1 MKPSNAPRPP
11 ISNYITVEGEQ
22 RLRDELHY
30 LWKVERPEVT
40 QSVSDAA
47 ALGDRSENAEYIY
60 GKRRLRE
67 IDRRVRHLRKRL
79 EVLTVIN
86 SKPSDPSRIYFGAW
100 VKVEDEDG
108 HEHCFRLIGRD
119 EVGEGAG
126 YISIDAPL
134 GKALLGKSVDD
145 EVSIQTP
152 NGRKLWFVLAVSY
165 EGRL

>member
-1 MKPSNAPRPP
+1 MTLSNTPRPKV
-11 ISNYITVEGEQ
+11 SNYITVEGEQ
-22 RLRDELHY
+22 RLRDELRY

-79 EVLTVIN
+79 EVLTVVN
-86 SKPSDPSRIYFGAW
+86 VKPSDTNKIYFGAW
-100 VKVEDEDG
+100 VKVEDENGD
-108 HEHCFRLIGRD
+108 EHCFRLIGPD
-119 EVGEGAG
+119 EVGEKNG

-134 GKALLGKSVDD
+134 GRALLGKSASS
-145 EVSIQTP
+145 EVSITTP
-152 NGRKLWFVLAVSY
+152 SGRKLWYVLAVSY
-165 EGRL
+165 EGEL

>member
-1 MKPSNAPRPP
+1 MKPSNTPRPK

-30 LWKVERPEVT
+30 LWKTERPEVT

-79 EVLTVIN
+79 EVLTVVN
-86 SKPSDPSRIYFGAW
+86 TKPTDPNRIIRLYQYRRPSRPRTPW
-100 VKVEDEDG
+100 Q
-108 HEHCFRLIGRD
+108 
-119 EVGEGAG
+119 
-126 YISIDAPL
+126 
-134 GKALLGKSVDD
+134 
-145 EVSIQTP
+145 VSRPRNQH
-152 NGRKLWFVLAVSY
+152 
-165 EGRL
+165 

>member
-1 MKPSNAPRPP
+1 MKPSNTPRPK

-30 LWKVERPEVT
+30 LWKTERPEVT

-79 EVLTVIN
+79 EVLTVVN
-86 SKPSDPSRIYFGAW
+86 TKPTDPNRIYFGAW
-100 VKVEDEDG
+100 VTMEDEDG
-108 HEHCFRLIGRD
+108 EEHCFRLIGPD
-119 EVGEGAG
+119 EVGEKSG

-134 GKALLGKSVDD
+134 GRALLGKSADQ
-145 EVSIQTP
+145 EISIKTP
-152 NGRKLWFVLAVSY
+152 SGRKLWFVLAVRY
-165 EGRL
+165 EGYQ

>member
-1 MKPSNAPRPP
+1 MKPTIAPRLP

-22 RLRDELHY
+22 RLRDELQY

-79 EVLTVIN
+79 EVLTVVDT
-86 SKPSDPSRIYFGAW
+86 KPSDPSKIYFGAW
-100 VKVEDEDG
+100 VKVEDEEG
-108 HEHCFRLIGRD
+108 VAHCFRLIGRD
-119 EVGEGAG
+119 EVGEGDG

-134 GKALLGKSVDD
+134 GKALLGKCVDD
-145 EVSIQTP
+145 EVSIKTP
-152 NGRKLWFVLAVSY
+152 SGRKLWYVLAVSY

>member
-1 MKPSNAPRPP
+1 MKLTNAPRPP

-22 RLRDELHY
+22 RLRDELQY

-79 EVLTVIN
+79 EVLTVVN
-86 SKPSDPSRIYFGAW
+86 SKPSDPSKIYFGAW
-100 VKVEDEDG
+100 VKVEDEAG
-108 HEHCFRLIGRD
+108 YEHCFRLIGRD
-119 EVGEGAG
+119 EVGEGDG

-134 GKALLGKSVDD
+134 GKALLGKSADD
-145 EVSIQTP
+145 EVSIKTP
-152 NGRKLWFVLAVSY
+152 SGRKLWIVLAVSY
-165 EGRL
+165 TGRL